1 MNSIHPIPDPA
12 AHPDFREHG
21 RHWVADGLAA
31 LDMAL
36 VGVLMVAA
44 VVGFWTALA
53 WGIFRR

>member
-12 AHPDFREHG
+12 THPDFREPG
-21 RHWVADGLAA
+21 RHWVADSLAA

-44 VVGFWTALA
+44 VGGFWMALA
-53 WGIFRR
+53 WAIFRR